1 VRAWP
6 YASLCTHQD
15 SKDPA
20 GENGINE
27 KRASYFRRIL
37 TEELNLLLVKAG
49 KTVSSMSDDY
59 REELPDPTDRA
70 SLESN
75 RNFTLRI
82 RDRERKLIKKLSG
95 ALARIDKGTFGICES
110 CGRPISQ
117 KRLIARP
124 FTTHCIEC
132 KTEEEKTER

>member
-1 VRAWP
+1 MHAQP
-6 YASLCTHQD
+6 HASLWTAQD
-15 SKDPA
+15 SKDST

-27 KRASYFRRIL
+27 KRITYFRQIL

-75 RNFTLRI
+75 RNSILRI
-82 RDRERKLIKKLSG
+82 RDRERKLIRKLTS
-95 ALARIDKGTFGICES
+95 ALARIDNGTFGTCQR

-117 KRLIARP
+117 KRLVARP
-124 FTTHCIEC
+124 VTTHCIEC